1 MVPSGGGDDADA
13 SVLKRHPY
21 RVFLTKLSHCVSKV
35 PALVQAATHS
45 CNYSDENKNTKGAQP
60 VHLKGT

>member
-1 MVPSGGGDDADA
+1 MP
-13 SVLKRHPY
+13 
-21 RVFLTKLSHCVSKV
+21 KV

-60 VHLKGT
+60 VHLKGTKLLIRRRKEGRTVHSDHFLAWLISIVT